1 MDYDVVAE
9 RGKPRVRTRF
19 SLGVEDE
26 HAGAGQDGRTCLVR
40 PTSQERT
47 RGQEK
52 MQEKMH
58 FSCSADHVQDWQPY
72 PVDPYC
78 GKSSGR
84 TYIHTFVF

>member
-1 MDYDVVAE
+1 MDYDAVAE

-47 RGQEK
+47 RGQEN
-52 MQEKMH
+52 MH
-58 FSCSADHVQDWQPY
+58 FSCSADHEQSWQPN
-72 PVDPYC
+72 PVDPYS
-78 GKSSGR
+78 GKSGGR
-84 TYIHTFVF
+84 